1 MIKLYYICS
10 LKSSIFLNFFKLDN
24 QFFCRA
30 LKYIILRRKKLD
42 KIILYKFYLILIN
55 LIYLLLITVIIALN
69 YIRYLLKDGYKNE
82 SLQQFN
88 EVLASQ
94 ICKSLKF
101 NHVSYALNL

>member
-55 LIYLLLITVIIALN
+55 LIYLLLITVVALKIMRIAT
-69 YIRYLLKDGYKNE
+69 YMQIRRK
-82 SLQQFN
+82 
-88 EVLASQ
+88 
-94 ICKSLKF
+94 
-101 NHVSYALNL
+101 

>member
-55 LIYLLLITVIIALN
+55 LIYLLLITAKMDSVYKVGETCN
-69 YIRYLLKDGYKNE
+69 FTYSRKLLYK
-82 SLQQFN
+82 
-88 EVLASQ
+88 
-94 ICKSLKF
+94 KSG
-101 NHVSYALNL
+101 

>member
-55 LIYLLLITVIIALN
+55 LIYLLLITVLIT
-69 YIRYLLKDGYKNE
+69 IR
-82 SLQQFN
+82 
-88 EVLASQ
+88 
-94 ICKSLKF
+94 LKF
-101 NHVSYALNL
+101 RKKTYMYI

>member
-55 LIYLLLITVIIALN
+55 LIYLLLITELINKIIV
-69 YIRYLLKDGYKNE
+69 E
-82 SLQQFN
+82 SLLN
-88 EVLASQ
+88 
-94 ICKSLKF
+94 
-101 NHVSYALNL
+101 VSKTMAIDILNIIISNNTLIQSGTGKNTYYKLR

>member
-55 LIYLLLITVIIALN
+55 LIYLLLITAFLAQFSV
-69 YIRYLLKDGYKNE
+69 GVS
-82 SLQQFN
+82 SLQ
-88 EVLASQ
+88 
-94 ICKSLKF
+94 
-101 NHVSYALNL
+101 

>member
-10 LKSSIFLNFFKLDN
+10 LKSSIFLNFFKLDS

-55 LIYLLLITVIIALN
+55 LIYLLLITEKII
-69 YIRYLLKDGYKNE
+69 LKAKGRTYFRK
-82 SLQQFN
+82 F
-88 EVLASQ
+88 
-94 ICKSLKF
+94 LKECSTYTMF
-101 NHVSYALNL
+101 Y

>member
-42 KIILYKFYLILIN
+42 KIILYKFYLILTN
-55 LIYLLLITVIIALN
+55 LIYLLLITALK
-69 YIRYLLKDGYKNE
+69 RLFFREL
-82 SLQQFN
+82 F
-88 EVLASQ
+88 
-94 ICKSLKF
+94 SLKKRLKVAGA
-101 NHVSYALNL
+101 NSS

>member
-42 KIILYKFYLILIN
+42 KIILCKFYLILTN
-55 LIYLLLITVIIALN
+55 LIYLLLITAVIRKCQLSTYFDTQAL
-69 YIRYLLKDGYKNE
+69 ILRRK
-82 SLQQFN
+82 
-88 EVLASQ
+88 LALSS
-94 ICKSLKF
+94 IFYFKRK
-101 NHVSYALNL
+101 

>member
-55 LIYLLLITVIIALN
+55 LIYLLLITEKLFAYKLIKVIYDSFDNSQFLGVLIKLGLIRLIPLAL
-69 YIRYLLKDGYKNE
+69 
-82 SLQQFN
+82 
-88 EVLASQ
+88 
-94 ICKSLKF
+94 
-101 NHVSYALNL
+101 VSNRLGVR

>member
-42 KIILYKFYLILIN
+42 KIILYKFYLILTN
-55 LIYLLLITVIIALN
+55 LIYLLLITVLEITNITEIIAK
-69 YIRYLLKDGYKNE
+69 IKTLLSIFFIKPP
-82 SLQQFN
+82 
-88 EVLASQ
+88 
-94 ICKSLKF
+94 
-101 NHVSYALNL
+101 

>member
-10 LKSSIFLNFFKLDN
+10 LKSSIFLNFFKLDS

-55 LIYLLLITVIIALN
+55 LIYLLLITGILVI
-69 YIRYLLKDGYKNE
+69 KN
-82 SLQQFN
+82 SLRD
-88 EVLASQ
+88 
-94 ICKSLKF
+94 KF
-101 NHVSYALNL
+101 MIKLELR

>member
-42 KIILYKFYLILIN
+42 KIILYKFYLILTN
-55 LIYLLLITVIIALN
+55 LIYLLLITEKNILKAKSRPFFQKNSKGILDLYICVIN
-69 YIRYLLKDGYKNE
+69 KDNF
-82 SLQQFN
+82 SLI
-88 EVLASQ
+88 ER
-94 ICKSLKF
+94 
-101 NHVSYALNL
+101 

>member
-10 LKSSIFLNFFKLDN
+10 LKSSIFLNFFKLDS

-55 LIYLLLITVIIALN
+55 LIYLLLIT
-69 YIRYLLKDGYKNE
+69 E
-82 SLQQFN
+82 SFL
-88 EVLASQ
+88 SQ
-94 ICKSLKF
+94 KKSTF
-101 NHVSYALNL
+101 F

>member
-55 LIYLLLITVIIALN
+55 LIYLLLITEDNYKIIK
-69 YIRYLLKDGYKNE
+69 IFLLFFF
-82 SLQQFN
+82 SLEARIF
-88 EVLASQ
+88 L
-94 ICKSLKF
+94 II
-101 NHVSYALNL
+101 NLHIKREML

>member
-42 KIILYKFYLILIN
+42 KIILYKFYLILTN
-55 LIYLLLITVIIALN
+55 LIYLLLITDNQMYFKGKKPHKHL
-69 YIRYLLKDGYKNE
+69 
-82 SLQQFN
+82 SL
-88 EVLASQ
+88 
-94 ICKSLKF
+94 
-101 NHVSYALNL
+101 

>member
-55 LIYLLLITVIIALN
+55 LIYLLLITVLLTYLSKIAIFYQN
-69 YIRYLLKDGYKNE
+69 
-82 SLQQFN
+82 LQIFEGN
-88 EVLASQ
+88 
-94 ICKSLKF
+94 
-101 NHVSYALNL
+101 

>member
-55 LIYLLLITVIIALN
+55 LIYLLLITVILSNFGELFKEIKKVLLPAKLIFLWRPQAESNCRLIVFDSFAL
-69 YIRYLLKDGYKNE
+69 
-82 SLQQFN
+82 
-88 EVLASQ
+88 
-94 ICKSLKF
+94 
-101 NHVSYALNL
+101 SY

>member
-55 LIYLLLITVIIALN
+55 LIYLLLITDNQMYFKGKKPHKHL
-69 YIRYLLKDGYKNE
+69 
-82 SLQQFN
+82 SL
-88 EVLASQ
+88 
-94 ICKSLKF
+94 
-101 NHVSYALNL
+101 